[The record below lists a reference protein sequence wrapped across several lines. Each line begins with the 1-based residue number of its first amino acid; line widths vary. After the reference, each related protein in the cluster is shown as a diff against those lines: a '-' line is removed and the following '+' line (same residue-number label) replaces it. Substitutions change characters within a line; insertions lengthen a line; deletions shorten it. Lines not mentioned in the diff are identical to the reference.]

1 MTKESKF
8 QNRTSR
14 SFRQG
19 AYISARSLAPPHYLT
34 AASCLSRVH
43 FCAHAGRQLL
53 LSSLTRRAFAACS
66 SWSTASGLLR
76 CRFATSTASL
86 TAVVSTVAFSAAS
99 FSATSF
105 SASAH
110 RATAHAKP
118 LPCSHACQA
127 VLCVKALA
135 VRAASPSEPCAVHSS
150 VQSLAVCPMCGWCDV
165 CPALRWH
172 GARRCATFKCAMLET
187 AVLYHT
193 SF

>member
-1 MTKESKF
+1 MGDGRGAVRVGGHSRRPRHNFERHGDHAPLLLQARPSHPVPELLTKESKF

-14 SFRQG
+14 SFRQ
-19 AYISARSLAPPHYLT
+19 
-34 AASCLSRVH
+34 
-43 FCAHAGRQLL
+43 
-53 LSSLTRRAFAACS
+53 ACS

-118 LPCSHACQA
+118 LPCSRACQA

-193 SF
+193 CTS

>member
-1 MTKESKF
+1 MLIT
-8 QNRTSR
+8 RALLCSR
-14 SFRQG
+14 R
-19 AYISARSLAPPHYLT
+19 SA
-34 AASCLSRVH
+34 
-43 FCAHAGRQLL
+43 
-53 LSSLTRRAFAACS
+53 AFAQFS
-66 SWSTASGLLR
+66 DPPSLRSVLELVDASGLLR
-76 CRFATSTASL
+76 CRFATSAASL

-105 SASAH
+105 SANAH

-135 VRAASPSEPCAVHSS
+135 VRAASPSEPYAVHSS